1 MPAKD
6 AAARFPFDD
15 TTTHMCVYNV
25 RTRGKEERNRERER
39 RGRRTKAGFMK
50 RRVCRRRARF
60 TWNEIRGV
68 VHILLFDAVKNR
80 KREREDGR
88 RLVRDCSTRS
98 RLHIWCWPP
107 FGRDK
112 TPNTITPLCRQDA
125 KVMGSFPTGGG
136 GSKETRTYLV
146 WSIKKGKCRWFE
158 SKENEEIWAWNFFED
173 CDKNLERKRDSI
185 SKFC

>member
-1 MPAKD
+1 M
-6 AAARFPFDD
+6 
-15 TTTHMCVYNV
+15 YV
-25 RTRGKEERNRERER
+25 RGGKKKETERER
-39 RGRRTKAGFMK
+39 GEVDVQKPVLWKGECVGDAHGLRETKLGASFISYFSMRWK
-50 RRVCRRRARF
+50 
-60 TWNEIRGV
+60 TE
-68 VHILLFDAVKNR
+68 
-80 KREREDGR
+80 REREDGR

-125 KVMGSFPTGGG
+125 KVMGTFPTGGG

-158 SKENEEIWAWNFFED
+158 SKENEGIWTWNFFED
-173 CDKNLERKRDSI
+173 YDKNLERKRDSI